1 MNRYTYCYNNPIL
14 LVDRNGMF
22 PSLDTVTDTLSDW
35 GDTVSDTLDDWG
47 DAFADGVDSV
57 AEASSDVVENVTGWI
72 TDIGNEYPDVTEQIK
87 EKLKDSVHIIC
98 KEISKGT
105 GFTYATQQGYADG
118 FLESV
123 DFHRD
128 KAGVFHTSP
137 DCWQQ
142 HMGYCDL
149 YDWAFDV
156 GTKMRKKKY
165 PVTVGDEQYCVWM
178 WKGGYLNMGA
188 GAETGIYKGGEP
200 FWDVSVEDAMP
211 MTLTLYDKNG
221 DTILCYMPDDPQWW
235 ITGFDPMLQDV
246 DPDDLMVIGSI
257 DFSSNKK
264 LWDAF
269 YYEYCNAWHP
279 EFCFDVDSKTVYYN
293 TKYMDY

>member
-1 MNRYTYCYNNPIL
+1 MIHWMT
-14 LVDRNGMF
+14 G
-22 PSLDTVTDTLSDW
+22 
-35 GDTVSDTLDDWG
+35 G

-72 TDIGNEYPDVTEQIK
+72 TDIGNEYPDVTNK
-87 EKLKDSVHIIC
+87 VKFVLKFPTRIACNVLPD
-98 KEISKGT
+98 ISGY
-105 GFTYATQQGYADG
+105 TYVTQKGYADW
-118 FLESV
+118 FFEAV

-128 KAGVFHTSP
+128 KAGIFHTSP

-156 GTKMRKKKY
+156 GTKMKAEKY
-165 PVTVGDEQYCVWM
+165 EVSVNGDMYCVWM
-178 WKGGYLNMGA
+178 WKGDYLNMGA

-211 MTLTLYDKNG
+211 MTLTLYDKDGN
-221 DTILCYMPDDPQWW
+221 TIMCYMPDDPQWW

-246 DPDDLMVIGSI
+246 KPKDLTVIGSI
-257 DFSSNKK
+257 DMSSNLK
-264 LWDAF
+264 LWEAF
-269 YYEYCNAWHP
+269 KARYKGRAK
-279 EFCFDVDSKTVYYN
+279 EFCFDEENQTVYYN
-293 TKYMDY
+293 W